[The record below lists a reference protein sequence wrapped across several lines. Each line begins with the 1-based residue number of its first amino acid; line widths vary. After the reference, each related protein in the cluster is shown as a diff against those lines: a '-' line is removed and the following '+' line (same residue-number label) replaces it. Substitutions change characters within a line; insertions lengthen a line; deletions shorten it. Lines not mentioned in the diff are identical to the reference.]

1 MVLWPVRQS
10 QDVAVRGSSIIF
22 TSPNHINFR
31 NARITRL
38 YTDPIAERIHSNHP
52 LNNATHLAQRAR
64 ILIPNPQDHGL
75 PSTLPPSRPL
85 PSTTPLTLLLT
96 EPRRLQIRRRRRS
109 LRISNK
115 RRPTRTPPKARP
127 RNNRPRQ
134 RPLHLQKP
142 RGEFRVSLVLD
153 CTPKRW
159 FLSRSHPR
167 TQTSNQSS
175 QESS

>member
-64 ILIPNPQDHGL
+64 ILTPNPQDHGL
-75 PSTLPPSRPL
+75 PSTLPPSPTS
-85 PSTTPLTLLLT
+85 PSPLTLLFT

-134 RPLHLQKP
+134 RPLHFQKP
-142 RGEFRVSLVLD
+142 RGKF
-153 CTPKRW
+153 
-159 FLSRSHPR
+159 
-167 TQTSNQSS
+167 
-175 QESS
+175 